1 MGHISRIREFVS
13 YLHFQSQCLVVVG
26 THEDLALA
34 DSVGRHDSNF
44 DSYFVVG
51 EWDYIDDFERLVD
64 LADSNSVAAAAVA
77 VVVVVVATVAAA
89 TVAVVV
95 AAAAAI
101 VAAAYL
107 FDHVP
112 DEKYDS
118 YFVVAVDVAVVE
130 EYINHSDCLGDLA
143 HIFHNFDFA
152 TENQNLMEIE
162 PKSYL
167 GEKQTMHLSGGRI
180 LLDD

>member
-1 MGHISRIREFVS
+1 MGHINRILEFVL
-13 YLHFQSQCLVVVG
+13 YLHSDSQCLVVVG
-26 THEDLALA
+26 TRKDLAPA

-51 EWDYIDDFERLVD
+51 KWDYIDDFECLVD
-64 LADSNSVAAAAVA
+64 LADSNSVAAAAV
-77 VVVVVVATVAAA
+77 VVAATVVAA

-95 AAAAAI
+95 AAAI

-118 YFVVAVDVAVVE
+118 YFVLADAVAVAR
-130 EYINHSDCLGDLA
+130 EYINHSDCLEDLA
-143 HIFHNFDFA
+143 HIFHNFDCA
-152 TENQNLMEIE
+152 TENQNLMEME

-167 GEKQTMHLSGGRI
+167 GEKQTMHLSSGRI
-180 LLDD
+180 LSDD